1 MQWAFDLKLS
11 TATCESTMFPLC
23 YRFYNSHL
31 CDLSI
36 KSLEYILISNFPED
50 HFEDSSNSEGPCAL
64 WSIMIHQELVLLA
77 HQSQQWDSSSF
88 WEPFVELIYLYDFRP
103 VKDSFNICWVIFVR
117 DIFLSKEIKNIP
129 SGSIYLI
136 PQILI

>member
-1 MQWAFDLKLS
+1 
-11 TATCESTMFPLC
+11 
-23 YRFYNSHL
+23 
-31 CDLSI
+31 
-36 KSLEYILISNFPED
+36 
-50 HFEDSSNSEGPCAL
+50 
-64 WSIMIHQELVLLA
+64 MIHQELVLLA